1 MMVLTVVSFP
11 VVINRLIG
19 DSVAVL
25 VAVLFA
31 VVDASL
37 VLLVLRRTGRGVVK
51 SGGGR
56 RPADRRVRT
65 IVGFRSIDR
74 SVIVGVVVV
83 AAVAVAVAVAVCTS
97 TAKIKNKINSM
108 IPE

>member
-65 IVGFRSIDR
+65 IVVGCRSIEA
-74 SVIVGVVVV
+74 VVVV
-83 AAVAVAVAVAVCTS
+83 VVVTAVAVAVAVCTS
-97 TAKIKNKINSM
+97 TAKIKKKEIQ
-108 IPE
+108 

>member
-31 VVDASL
+31 VVDAP
-37 VLLVLRRTGRGVVK
+37 LVLRRTGRGVVK
-51 SGGGR
+51 SGGGS

-65 IVGFRSIDR
+65 IVVGCRSIEA
-74 SVIVGVVVV
+74 VVVV
-83 AAVAVAVAVAVCTS
+83 VVVVTAVAVAVAVCTS
-97 TAKIKNKINSM
+97 TAKIKNEINSM

>member
-1 MMVLTVVSFP
+1 MVLTVVSFP

-51 SGGGR
+51 SGGGS

-65 IVGFRSIDR
+65 IVVGCRSIEA
-74 SVIVGVVVV
+74 VVVV
-83 AAVAVAVAVAVCTS
+83 VVVTAVAVAVAVAVCTS
-97 TAKIKNKINSM
+97 TAKIKKKVIQ
-108 IPE
+108 

>member
-51 SGGGR
+51 SGGGS

-65 IVGFRSIDR
+65 IVVGCRSIEA
-74 SVIVGVVVV
+74 VVVV
-83 AAVAVAVAVAVCTS
+83 VVVVTAVAVAVAVCTS
-97 TAKIKNKINSM
+97 TAKIKKKVIQ
-108 IPE
+108 